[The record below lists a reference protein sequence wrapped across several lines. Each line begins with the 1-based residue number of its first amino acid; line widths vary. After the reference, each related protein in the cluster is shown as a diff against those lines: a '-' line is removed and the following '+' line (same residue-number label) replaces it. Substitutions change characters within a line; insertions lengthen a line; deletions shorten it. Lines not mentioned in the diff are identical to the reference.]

1 MLNKE
6 DSVDFKKLKYRF
18 NSFKRRKFLYNVNSK
33 ININ

>member
-6 DSVDFKKLKYRF
+6 EIVDFKILKYRF